1 MGLKGRNSRRQY
13 LDLVELF
20 ATTKGE
26 DEGGFP
32 TETIESL
39 GIYPANVDEMSGSR
53 ALYFKS
59 EGYTNPLTIKMYRPD
74 RKFTSIAWNAVE
86 CAVRSITE
94 DKDNNDCIV
103 IYADKKTN
111 NPN

>member
-1 MGLKGRNSRRQY
+1 MGLKGRNNKRQY

-20 ATTKGE
+20 ASINGE
-26 DEGGFP
+26 DKGGFP
-32 TETIESL
+32 TETIESI
-39 GIYPANVDEMSGSR
+39 GVYPANVDEMSGGR

-59 EGYTNPLTIKMYRPD
+59 QGYTNPLTIQMYRPD
-74 RKFTSIAWNAVE
+74 KAFTTIVWNNVQ

-94 DKDNNDCIV
+94 DKNNNDCLV